1 MMKEKNWH
9 VVRGHQD

>member
-1 MMKEKNWH
+1 MKEKNWH